1 MNVDLFAQKDW
12 WWTPTGGLIKRKNS
26 KPLSCRSYRRVL
38 LKEKSLVL
46 VYYRYKY
53 QKKSDKEQKVVITT
67 KTKTIHT
74 IDGNVTLQMLSA
86 ALFTFIPQDSE
97 KVLESMRIG
106 CEDEH
111 SVVVFLGFSA

>member
-53 QKKSDKEQKVVITT
+53 QKKRFLHTTTSQGNKDKLLNNLVF
-67 KTKTIHT
+67 
-74 IDGNVTLQMLSA
+74 S
-86 ALFTFIPQDSE
+86 ALF
-97 KVLESMRIG
+97 L
-106 CEDEH
+106 
-111 SVVVFLGFSA
+111 LA